1 MQTEIF
7 EVNVFGLGKI
17 GTILASIISSKGLQV
32 NGFDPH
38 PEYFLNLSN
47 GLQESSEPGFGDLLP
62 YTTNVNVNPREPK
75 VISRAGMSLIIVPTP
90 STANG
95 AYELKFVMAA
105 VEEILRNLELQDRH
119 VVVIKSTVLPGDIAK
134 IEQMAW
140 SRGFENLHFV
150 YNPEFIALGDVIS
163 NMSKP
168 DLVLIGARKSE
179 IAKKVLDLNALIIQ
193 NQPTFAILDVE
204 EAELAKVSLNSY
216 VTMKISFANLIGQ
229 AAKRLGSANPA
240 NVLLAIGADSRIG
253 TKYLRPGMGFGG
265 PCFPR
270 DNRALAKSLSDLGLS
285 GELLGQVDKV
295 NKAVPDSWMEQ
306 IRAALRY
313 KVQQNMRVLL
323 VGAAYKLGSP
333 ETVESQ
339 SIEILQKISKEFPNA
354 IIDVYD
360 PLVEALPDSL
370 SDTNCNLTAH
380 ESLSRYHLIFLALP
394 YFASAELEP
403 YLHPDG
409 EVISPWGN

>member
-1 MQTEIF
+1 
-7 EVNVFGLGKI
+7 
-17 GTILASIISSKGLQV
+17 
-32 NGFDPH
+32 
-38 PEYFLNLSN
+38 
-47 GLQESSEPGFGDLLP
+47 
-62 YTTNVNVNPREPK
+62 
-75 VISRAGMSLIIVPTP
+75 
-90 STANG
+90 
-95 AYELKFVMAA
+95 
-105 VEEILRNLELQDRH
+105 
-119 VVVIKSTVLPGDIAK
+119 VLPGDIAK
-134 IEQMAW
+134 IEQMTQ

-179 IAKKVLDLNALIIQ
+179 IAQEVLELNALIIQ

-204 EAELAKVSLNSY
+204 EAELAKVALNSY

-240 NVLLAIGADSRIG
+240 NVLLAIGADTRIG

-295 NKAVPDSWMEQ
+295 NKAVPDSWMNQ
-306 IRAALRY
+306 IREALRY
-313 KVQQNMRVLL
+313 KDQQKLRVLL

-333 ETVESQ
+333 ETIESQ
-339 SIEILQKISKEFPNA
+339 SIEILQKISQDFPSA

-360 PLVEALPDSL
+360 PLVKELPASL
-370 SDTNCNLTAH
+370 SDTNCSLTTH
-380 ESLSRYHLIFLALP
+380 EQLDQYNLIFLALP
-394 YFASAELEP
+394 YFASAELDP

-409 EVISPWGN
+409 EIISPWGN